1 MKYTILGF
9 SQKKAV
15 ELGLNTKDLLIL
27 RWFVDFLGS
36 GRMAR
41 KLINGIEYYWVDYSG
56 VIKELPILYT
66 EKHDTIYRVLKKL
79 DKIGI
84 LEHATLKQG
93 GTWSYYKLGYRY
105 IELISDSYQQV
116 GNKSDCSEINPYP
129 SDKNPYPS
137 DKNPYP
143 SDKNPTQTDINP
155 ERKTHPL
162 YPSTIPCN
170 QTSEVEEKKRII
182 EEMTQLKISKN
193 MYNIIKDWDIE
204 RLLIAIE
211 IYKECDGKSFKYLK
225 TVYNN
230 DDNFRKNKSKSI
242 SGTNKNKFR
251 NFDETF
257 TQYTNDELDEIIK
270 KSQKEKFS

>member
-116 GNKSDCSEINPYP
+116 GNKSDCSEINPNH
-129 SDKNPYPS
+129 S
-137 DKNPYP
+137 
-143 SDKNPTQTDINP
+143 DINP

-170 QTSEVEEKKRII
+170 QTSEVEENKKII

-193 MYNIIKDWDIE
+193 MCNTIKDWDIE

-211 IYKECDGKSFKYLK
+211 IYKECEGKSFKYLK

-242 SGTNKNKFR
+242 SETKKTKFH
-251 NFDETF
+251 NFNETF
-257 TQYTNDELDEIIK
+257 TQYTSDELDEIIK

>member
-36 GRMAR
+36 GRMSR
-41 KLINGIEYYWVDYSG
+41 KVINGIEYYWVDYSG

-116 GNKSDCSEINPYP
+116 GNKSDCSDINPYP
-129 SDKNPYPS
+129 SDI
-137 DKNPYP
+137 
-143 SDKNPTQTDINP
+143 NPTQTDINP
-155 ERKTHPL
+155 ERKTNLL

-170 QTSEVEEKKRII
+170 YTTQSSAVVNKNKEII
-182 EEMTQLKISKN
+182 EEKTHLKLSNNMQKKVSVWDENRLSKAVDIFIEKKGEAFSFLEKIYRDDRN
-193 MYNIIKDWDIE
+193 FIEKDVE
-204 RLLIAIE
+204 Q
-211 IYKECDGKSFKYLK
+211 
-225 TVYNN
+225 V
-230 DDNFRKNKSKSI
+230 
-242 SGTNKNKFR
+242 NKNKFR

-257 TQYTNDELDEIIK
+257 TQYTSNELDEIIK

>member
-116 GNKSDCSEINPYP
+116 GNKSDCSDINPYP
-129 SDKNPYPS
+129 SDI
-137 DKNPYP
+137 
-143 SDKNPTQTDINP
+143 NPTQTDINP
-155 ERKTHPL
+155 ERKTHLL

-170 QTSEVEEKKRII
+170 YTTQSSAVVNKNKEII
-182 EEMTQLKISKN
+182 EEETHLKLSNN
-193 MYNIIKDWDIE
+193 MQKKVSVWDE
-204 RLLIAIE
+204 NRLLKAVDIFIE
-211 IYKECDGKSFKYLK
+211 KKGEAFSFLEKIYR
-225 TVYNN
+225 
-230 DDNFRKNKSKSI
+230 DDRNFIDKDVEQV
-242 SGTNKNKFR
+242 NKNKFR

-257 TQYTNDELDEIIK
+257 TQYTSDELDEIIK

>member
-41 KLINGIEYYWVDYSG
+41 KLVNGIEYYWVDYSG

-105 IELISDSYQQV
+105 IELISDSYQQA

-129 SDKNPYPS
+129 SDI
-137 DKNPYP
+137 
-143 SDKNPTQTDINP
+143 NPTQTDINP
-155 ERKTHPL
+155 ERKTNLL

-170 QTSEVEEKKRII
+170 YTTQSSAVVNKNKEII
-182 EEMTQLKISKN
+182 EEKTHLKLSNN
-193 MYNIIKDWDIE
+193 MQKKVSAWDENRLLKAVDIFIEKKGEAFSFLEKIYRDNRNFIEKDIE
-204 RLLIAIE
+204 QVN
-211 IYKECDGKSFKYLK
+211 K
-225 TVYNN
+225 T
-230 DDNFRKNKSKSI
+230 
-242 SGTNKNKFR
+242 KFH

-257 TQYTNDELDEIIK
+257 TQYTTDELDEIIK
-270 KSQKEKFS
+270 KSQKEKFGVGG

>member
-116 GNKSDCSEINPYP
+116 GNKSDCSDINPYP
-129 SDKNPYPS
+129 PDI
-137 DKNPYP
+137 
-143 SDKNPTQTDINP
+143 NPTQTDINP
-155 ERKTHPL
+155 ERKTHLL

-170 QTSEVEEKKRII
+170 YTTQPSAVVNKNKEII
-182 EEMTQLKISKN
+182 EEKTHLKLSNN
-193 MYNIIKDWDIE
+193 MQKKVSAWDE
-204 RLLIAIE
+204 NRLLKAVDIFIE
-211 IYKECDGKSFKYLK
+211 KKGEAFSFLEKIYR
-225 TVYNN
+225 
-230 DDNFRKNKSKSI
+230 DDRNFIDKDVEQV
-242 SGTNKNKFR
+242 NKNKFR

-257 TQYTNDELDEIIK
+257 TQYTTDE
-270 KSQKEKFS
+270 

>member
-116 GNKSDCSEINPYP
+116 GNKSDCSDINPYP
-129 SDKNPYPS
+129 SDI
-137 DKNPYP
+137 
-143 SDKNPTQTDINP
+143 NPTQTDINP
-155 ERKTHPL
+155 ERKTNLL

-170 QTSEVEEKKRII
+170 YTTQTSV
-182 EEMTQLKISKN
+182 
-193 MYNIIKDWDIE
+193 
-204 RLLIAIE
+204 
-211 IYKECDGKSFKYLK
+211 
-225 TVYNN
+225 VV
-230 DDNFRKNKSKSI
+230 
-242 SGTNKNKFR
+242 NKNKEMIEESTHLKLSNNMQKKVFAWDENRLLKAVDIFIEKKGEAFSFLEKIYRDDR
-251 NFDETF
+251 NFVEKDANQDKKTKFHNFNETF
-257 TQYTNDELDEIIK
+257 TQYTSDELDEIIK

>member
-116 GNKSDCSEINPYP
+116 GNKSDCSEINP
-129 SDKNPYPS
+129 NH
-137 DKNPYP
+137 

-155 ERKTHPL
+155 ERKTHLL

-170 QTSEVEEKKRII
+170 YTTQSSAVVNKNKEII
-182 EEMTQLKISKN
+182 EENTHLKLSNN
-193 MYNIIKDWDIE
+193 MQKKVSAWDE
-204 RLLIAIE
+204 NRLLKAVDIFIE
-211 IYKECDGKSFKYLK
+211 KKGEAFSFLEKIYR
-225 TVYNN
+225 
-230 DDNFRKNKSKSI
+230 DNRNFIEKDVEQVD
-242 SGTNKNKFR
+242 KNKFR

-257 TQYTNDELDEIIK
+257 TQYTSDELDEIIK

>member
-129 SDKNPYPS
+129 SDI
-137 DKNPYP
+137 
-143 SDKNPTQTDINP
+143 NPTQTDINP
-155 ERKTHPL
+155 ERKTHLL

-170 QTSEVEEKKRII
+170 YTTQSSAVVNKNKEII
-182 EEMTQLKISKN
+182 EEKTHLKLSNN
-193 MYNIIKDWDIE
+193 MQKKVSAWDE
-204 RLLIAIE
+204 NRLLKAVDIFIE
-211 IYKECDGKSFKYLK
+211 KKGEAFSFLEKIYR
-225 TVYNN
+225 
-230 DDNFRKNKSKSI
+230 DN
-242 SGTNKNKFR
+242 R
-251 NFDETF
+251 NFMEKDSEQVNKTKFHNFNETF
-257 TQYTNDELDEIIK
+257 TQYTSDELDEIIK

>member
-129 SDKNPYPS
+129 PDI
-137 DKNPYP
+137 
-143 SDKNPTQTDINP
+143 NPTQTDINP
-155 ERKTHPL
+155 ERKTHLL

-170 QTSEVEEKKRII
+170 YTTQSSAVVNKNKKII
-182 EEMTQLKISKN
+182 EEKTHLKLSNN
-193 MYNIIKDWDIE
+193 MQKKVSAWDE
-204 RLLIAIE
+204 NRLLKAVDIFIEKKGEAFSLLEKFIETIE
-211 IYKECDGKSFKYLK
+211 ISWI
-225 TVYNN
+225 
-230 DDNFRKNKSKSI
+230 RM
-242 SGTNKNKFR
+242 
-251 NFDETF
+251 
-257 TQYTNDELDEIIK
+257 
-270 KSQKEKFS
+270 

>member
-116 GNKSDCSEINPYP
+116 GNKSDCSDINPYP
-129 SDKNPYPS
+129 SDI
-137 DKNPYP
+137 
-143 SDKNPTQTDINP
+143 NPTQTDINP
-155 ERKTHPL
+155 ERKTHLL

-170 QTSEVEEKKRII
+170 YTTQSSAVVDKNKEII
-182 EEMTQLKISKN
+182 EEKTHLKLSNN
-193 MYNIIKDWDIE
+193 MQKKVSAWDE
-204 RLLIAIE
+204 NRLLKAVDIFIE
-211 IYKECDGKSFKYLK
+211 KKGEAFSFLEKIYR
-225 TVYNN
+225 
-230 DDNFRKNKSKSI
+230 DN
-242 SGTNKNKFR
+242 R
-251 NFDETF
+251 NFMEKDSEQVNKTKFHNFNETF
-257 TQYTNDELDEIIK
+257 TQYTSDELDEIIK

>member
-9 SQKKAV
+9 SQKKAI

-129 SDKNPYPS
+129 PDKNPNHS
-137 DKNPYP
+137 DINP
-143 SDKNPTQTDINP
+143 NQTDINP

-193 MYNIIKDWDIE
+193 MYNIIKDWDME

-230 DDNFRKNKSKSI
+230 DDNFRKNKSKST
-242 SGTNKNKFR
+242 SETKKTKFH
-251 NFDETF
+251 NFNETF
-257 TQYTNDELDEIIK
+257 TQYTSDELDEIIK